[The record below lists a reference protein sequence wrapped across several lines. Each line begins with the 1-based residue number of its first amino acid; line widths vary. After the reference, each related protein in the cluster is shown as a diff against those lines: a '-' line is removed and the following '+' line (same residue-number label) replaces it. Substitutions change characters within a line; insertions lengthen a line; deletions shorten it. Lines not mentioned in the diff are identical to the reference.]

1 MIGVTTFIFDVV
13 SSLIATFVAVAG
25 GWALSKRAR
34 RRLTAIF
41 SWLAGLPIDHVYQRQ
56 ELASADLAGDL
67 TKARWIRVLAGRGN
81 ELTRDTFTSVWAGT
95 ARTQQMVQI
104 LLPDPRPGPNSWLTR
119 READVRRLDPG
130 FSPGTLAQQV
140 STNAAYVAAAASRQG
155 NVSMRFYNLPN
166 QYRAIITD
174 KVAYLTLYGG
184 SAHGRHSPCIVARG
198 PGLAYELALSLF
210 TLAWQHSMTH
220 EEFGMIAATG
230 HVSSCRI
237 EHP

>member
-1 MIGVTTFIFDVV
+1 MITFILDAI
-13 SSLIATFVAVAG
+13 SSLTATFIAVAG

-34 RRLTAIF
+34 RRLTAVF
-41 SWLAGLPIDHVYQRQ
+41 SRLAGLPIDHVYERQ
-56 ELASADLAGDL
+56 ELASADLASDL
-67 TKARWIRVLAGRGN
+67 AKARWIRVLAGRGN
-81 ELTRDTFTSVWAGT
+81 ELTRDTFKSVWAGT

-104 LLPDPRPGPNSWLTR
+104 LLPDPRPGPNSWLAR
-119 READVRRLDPG
+119 RETDVRRLDPG
-130 FSPGTLAQQV
+130 FSPGTLARQV
-140 STNAAYVAAAASRQG
+140 RANVAYIAAAASRQG

-184 SAHGRHSPCIVARG
+184 SAHGRHSPCIVARR
-198 PGLAYELALSLF
+198 PGLAYELAQSVF
-210 TLAWQHSMTH
+210 TLAWEHSRTH
-220 EEFGMIAATG
+220 EESGMIGATG